1 MKEIDLQFQF
11 HNNINNARSIMLF
24 KICKPGD
31 FHAVALFY
39 NLQKNNILKCLS
51 IIFKWFLAFV

>member
-11 HNNINNARSIMLF
+11 HNINNARTIMLF
-24 KICKPGD
+24 KICKLSD

-39 NLQKNNILKCLS
+39 NLQKIT
-51 IIFKWFLAFV
+51 F